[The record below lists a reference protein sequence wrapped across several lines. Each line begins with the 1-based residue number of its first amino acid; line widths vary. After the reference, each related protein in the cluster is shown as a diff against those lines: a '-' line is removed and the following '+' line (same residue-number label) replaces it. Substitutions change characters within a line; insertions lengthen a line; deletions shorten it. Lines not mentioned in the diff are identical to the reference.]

1 MGEDNVSKSEWGQ
14 KRICPGCGKPYYD
27 MKKNP
32 PTCPACKTPF
42 DPENLIRARRGRSA
56 EKKTAAKDAVEE
68 VIDDLPVTA
77 EAEEAVI
84 EDAEELADEAVEEVV
99 EVEEEEA

>member
-1 MGEDNVSKSEWGQ
+1 MSKAEWGQ

-32 PTCPACKTPF
+32 PVCPACKTQF
-42 DPENLIRARRGRSA
+42 DPENLSRARRGRA
-56 EKKTAAKDAVEE
+56 VEKKVAVKEE
-68 VIDDLPVTA
+68 AEDVIDGLPVAA
-77 EAEEAVI
+77 ESEEAVI

-99 EVEEEEA
+99 EVVEEER